1 MNIHQ
6 LSDCHFHNQTILVRV
21 DYNVPL
27 QKKGRQIVV
36 GDPRRIRASYA
47 TINKLL
53 AQGNKVVL
61 LTHLGRPSAKD
72 YQRFSLKPVLEFL
85 KKDTHW
91 QLQFLADPFSKQ
103 AKDIIDAAPQESVI
117 LVENLRFGEG
127 EKENKPAF
135 AKALARL
142 GDGYVNDAFSASH
155 RAHASIV
162 GIPKLLPACAGEFLL
177 GELKA
182 LESILH
188 QPKRPLIVIVGGAK
202 ISDKVDSIVNLAKAA
217 DAILIG
223 GGVANNFFK
232 AVGLAVQKSYLQDT
246 PADLAKVG
254 LNYVDIAQDIIE
266 DNLGERL
273 LKDGYIPLPKII
285 YPIDVVAAKSP
296 DAKTTQIVDLSSPA
310 KIKAAG
316 DLMYLDIGPKTIRL
330 YKELIAQAKTV
341 FWNGPMG
348 YFEKPVFATGTK
360 RVAQAV
366 AKSSAFTLVGGG
378 DTLAAL
384 EKFNCLKGISY
395 LSLAGGATLEF
406 LAGKKLVGLAALEN
420 NNESK

>member
-1 MNIHQ
+1 MQIRQ
-6 LSDCHFHNQTILVRV
+6 LSDCHFRNQTILVRV

-27 QKKGRQIVV
+27 VKRKGKLTV

-47 TINKLL
+47 TVNKLL

-61 LTHLGRPSAKD
+61 LTHLGRPTASD
-72 YQRFSLKPVLEFL
+72 YKRFSLQPVLNFL
-85 KKDTHW
+85 KKDTPW
-91 QLQFLADPFSKQ
+91 QLEFLADPF
-103 AKDIIDAAPQESVI
+103 AKEAKNFIDAAPQESVI

-127 EKENKPAF
+127 EKKNKPAF
-135 AKALARL
+135 AKALSKL

-155 RAHASIV
+155 RPHASIV
-162 GIPKLLPACAGEFLL
+162 GIPKFLPACAGEFLR

-182 LESILH
+182 LESILNH
-188 QPKRPLIVIVGGAK
+188 PQRPLIVIVGGAK
-202 ISDKVDSIVNLAKAA
+202 ISDKVDSIVNLAKIA

-246 PADLAKVG
+246 PADLTKIG

-285 YPIDVVAAKSP
+285 YPVDVVAAKTPES
-296 DAKTTQIVDLSSPA
+296 KNTQIVDLTSAMKTQAPE
-310 KIKAAG
+310 
-316 DLMYLDIGPKTIRL
+316 DLMYLDIGPKTVRL
-330 YKELIAQAKTV
+330 YKELIAQAKTI

-348 YFEKPVFATGTK
+348 YFEKSVFASGTK
-360 RVAQAV
+360 SIAKAV
-366 AKSSAFTLVGGG
+366 TKSSAFTLVGGG

-384 EKFNCLKGISY
+384 EEFKCLKGINY

-406 LAGKKLVGLAALEN
+406 LAGKKLVGLAVLEKKD
-420 NNESK
+420 ES